1 MVSVGI
7 DRRRRF
13 RCTNDECDMEQDH
26 ADRNASVNIA
36 WREKA
41 KLDGNTTNYRTHK
54 TQPQVRLVR
63 LSGSGRVSRPTS
75 SRSIAEQGVLAHG

>member
-1 MVSVGI
+1 
-7 DRRRRF
+7 
-13 RCTNDECDMEQDH
+13 
-26 ADRNASVNIA
+26 VNIA

-41 KLDGNTTNYRTHK
+41 KLDGNESNYRTHK

-75 SRSIAEQGVLAHG
+75 SRSLAEQGVLAHG